1 MYREFTVIILT
12 NGLSKQYFKQ
22 DNFLII
28 TTGNMK
34 TQMEEDYNRIDVHV
48 QSEWEKFIFSVVD
61 MAERPDS
68 TDCYFTCEYLD
79 PICDTF
85 KYSLVI

>member
-1 MYREFTVIILT
+1 
-12 NGLSKQYFKQ
+12 
-22 DNFLII
+22 
-28 TTGNMK
+28 MK

-85 KYSLVI
+85 KYSMVL